1 MAFSKPE
8 TMGSVIQDIQPDI
21 IINAAAYTAVDREG
35 GAWTLSQSNLVTLEV
50 PCWILLI
57 FRVKIFFGLI
67 LALVHNT

>member
-21 IINAAAYTAVDREG
+21 IINAAAYTAVNREG

-50 PCWILLI
+50 PC
-57 FRVKIFFGLI
+57 
-67 LALVHNT
+67 